1 MTRFICIL
9 FGIMVCL
16 IEMILRWCKWYG
28 AAWLVSHFITS
39 INPVDIGSILFIVET
54 IISIC
59 VTLISMSKN
68 KEQKSN

>member
-1 MTRFICIL
+1 MVKFISML
-9 FGIMVCL
+9 FVIVVCL

-28 AAWLVSHFITS
+28 AAWLASHFITS

-59 VTLISMSKN
+59 ATLMSMSKN

>member
-1 MTRFICIL
+1 MAKVISML
-9 FGIMVCL
+9 FVIVVCL

-28 AAWLVSHFITS
+28 AAWLVSHFIAS

-59 VTLISMSKN
+59 ATLMSMSKN
-68 KEQKSN
+68 KEQKLN

>member
-1 MTRFICIL
+1 MVKFYIYVVCYCGL
-9 FGIMVCL
+9 FNR
-16 IEMILRWCKWYG
+16 MILRWCKWYG
-28 AAWLVSHFITS
+28 AAWLASHFITS

-59 VTLISMSKN
+59 ATLMSMSKN

>member
-1 MTRFICIL
+1 MTRFISIL
-9 FGIMVCL
+9 FDIMVCL

-28 AAWLVSHFITS
+28 AAWLASHFITS

-59 VTLISMSKN
+59 ATLMSMSKN

>member
-1 MTRFICIL
+1 MTRFISIL
-9 FGIMVCL
+9 FVIVVCL

-28 AAWLVSHFITS
+28 AAWLASHLITS

-59 VTLISMSKN
+59 ATLMSMSKN

>member
-1 MTRFICIL
+1 MTRFISIL
-9 FGIMVCL
+9 FVIVVCL

-28 AAWLVSHFITS
+28 AAWLVSHFITL

-59 VTLISMSKN
+59 ATLMSMSKN

>member
-1 MTRFICIL
+1 MTRFISML
-9 FGIMVCL
+9 FVIVVCL

-28 AAWLVSHFITS
+28 VAWLVSHFITL
-39 INPVDIGSILFIVET
+39 INPVNIGSILFIVET

-59 VTLISMSKN
+59 ATLMSMSKN

>member
-1 MTRFICIL
+1 MTRFMSIL
-9 FGIMVCL
+9 FDIMVCL
-16 IEMILRWCKWYG
+16 IDMIIRWCKWYG
-28 AAWLVSHFITS
+28 AAWLASHFIAS

-59 VTLISMSKN
+59 ATLMSMSKN

>member
-1 MTRFICIL
+1 MTRFISIL
-9 FGIMVCL
+9 FAIVVCL
-16 IEMILRWCKWYG
+16 IDMILRWCKWYG
-28 AAWLVSHFITS
+28 AAWLASHFITS

-59 VTLISMSKN
+59 ATLMSMSKN

>member
-1 MTRFICIL
+1 MTRFISML
-9 FGIMVCL
+9 FVIVACL

-28 AAWLVSHFITS
+28 AAWLASHFITS

-59 VTLISMSKN
+59 ATLMSMSKN